1 MKNIKLTVR
10 LIISV
15 AVFLLPLGIML
26 FSIISSSLASIKKYN
41 IELNGISVLHPAINL
56 MQGIPQYVNSYIENP
71 GGDISASKNYT
82 ADLLDELTRRYKG
95 YFGNEA
101 VAVPMNNFSE
111 NWYHLTNTRIRETIL
126 HSYSEIMQ
134 DLIKL
139 ISYVGDISGLI
150 TDSEIEGSYL
160 ISSTVHELPQVQER
174 MILIGN
180 ILRTIEAGSFTQ
192 RRRSEL
198 ELHLQLLVHADNA
211 RIQKRFNTIESFGK
225 RNSETFYSF
234 ENLLKLCYNDIV
246 HYSELVEYV
255 INNNV
260 NSPEALSVLFETGI
274 NTNNSVY
281 RLQSTALDRLE
292 TIIKER
298 INRSWRNFFLSLGF
312 ALASTI
318 FAFAI
323 IISTISYIRKST
335 YTIGKVFKRLDENDL
350 TVYIESLTKDEL
362 GELMSALNGFLH
374 KLNTAFISFGKNAK
388 MVSTAALELSTSAQ
402 EITAT
407 ANEQSANIEEI
418 VKIMENIKELSVQA
432 AENTTE
438 VANLASKTQELSRKG
453 SDLSVINEN
462 MMLDIRNQNEKIIS
476 NIQNLADML
485 SRIDEST
492 QLIDTIAD
500 KTKLIAFNAA
510 LEASSSGEAGAR
522 FSVVASEIRR
532 FAGNVVESVSEIKEK
547 ISQIQ
552 EASAILINEAN
563 TGSTAIEAGYK
574 RMLDQMKV
582 FENIV
587 DVSKNVADRSQQI
600 SVFSKEQEITASQVF
615 TSLKEISLG
624 VNQFVISS
632 TMTLSTVEKLNSMS
646 LELNDTIAK
655 YRTINRENL

>member
-1 MKNIKLTVR
+1 MKNMKLTVR

-26 FSIISSSLASIKKYN
+26 FSIIHTSLVSIRKQQT
-41 IELNGISVLHPAINL
+41 ELNGIKVLHPAIDL
-56 MQGIPQYVNSYIENP
+56 MQSIPLYVNFYIDNP
-71 GGDISASKNYT
+71 SGDISVSKNHT
-82 ADLLDELTRRYKG
+82 AGLLDELARKYKEF
-95 YFGNEA
+95 FGNES
-101 VAVPMNNFSE
+101 VVVSMNNFTE
-111 NWYHLTNTRIRETIL
+111 NWQLLTNTKIRETVL
-126 HSYSEIMQ
+126 HSQTEIMQ

-150 TDSEIEGSYL
+150 TDNEIEGSYL

-180 ILRTIEAGSFTQ
+180 ILRTIETGSFTQ
-192 RRRSEL
+192 RRRAEL

-211 RIQKRFNTIESFGK
+211 RIQKRFNIIESFG
-225 RNSETFYSF
+225 RLNSKTFNSF

-246 HYSELVEYV
+246 HFSDLVEYA
-255 INNNV
+255 INNKSSV
-260 NSPEALSVLFETGI
+260 EELSVLFETGI
-274 NTNNSVY
+274 STNNSVY
-281 RLQSTALDRLE
+281 LLQSTALAHLE
-292 TIIKER
+292 TIIKNR
-298 INRSWRNFFLSLGF
+298 INKSWRSFFISLAF
-312 ALASTI
+312 ALASTV
-318 FAFAI
+318 FAFVI
-323 IISTISYIRKST
+323 IIITINYIRKST
-335 YTIGKVFKRLDENDL
+335 HTIGRVFKRLDENDL
-350 TVYIESLTKDEL
+350 TVYIESLTKDEM
-362 GELMSALNGFLH
+362 GELMNALNGFLQ
-374 KLNTAFISFGKNAK
+374 KLNTAFFSFGKNAK
-388 MVSTAALELSTSAQ
+388 MVSTAALELSSSAQ

-453 SDLSVINEN
+453 ADLSVINEN
-462 MMLDIRNQNEKIIS
+462 MMLDIRNQNEKIID

-485 SRIDEST
+485 SRIDESI

-547 ISQIQ
+547 ILQIQ
-552 EASAILINEAN
+552 AASAILISEAN
-563 TGSTAIEAGYK
+563 TGSIAIEAGYK

-587 DVSKNVADRSQQI
+587 DVSKNVAERSQQI
-600 SVFSKEQEITASQVF
+600 SIFSKGQEITASQVF

-624 VNQFVISS
+624 VNQFVTSS
-632 TMTLSTVEKLNSMS
+632 TMTLATVEKLNNMS
-646 LELNDTIAK
+646 LELSETIAK
-655 YRTINRENL
+655 YKTKNRENL

>member
-26 FSIISSSLASIKKYN
+26 FSIVSASLVSIRKDRA
-41 IELNGISVLHPAINL
+41 ELNGVEVLHPAINL
-56 MQGIPQYVNSYIENP
+56 MQSVPQYINFYIDDLS
-71 GGDISASKNYT
+71 GDISVSKNYT
-82 ADLLDELTRRYKG
+82 ANLFDELERKYKEH
-95 YFGNEA
+95 FGNEI
-101 VAVPMNNFSE
+101 VVVSMNTLAE
-111 NWYHLTNTRIRETIL
+111 NWSHLTNTRIRETVL

-174 MILIGN
+174 MVLIGN

-192 RRRSEL
+192 RRRAEL
-198 ELHLQLLVHADNA
+198 ELHLELLVHADNV
-211 RIQKRFNTIESFGK
+211 RIQKRFNTIESFGM

-234 ENLLKLCYNDIV
+234 ENLLKLCYSDIV

-255 INNNV
+255 INNNE
-260 NSPEALSVLFETGI
+260 NIIEALPVLFETGI

-281 RLQSTALDRLE
+281 RLQSSALDRLE
-292 TIIKER
+292 TIIKDR
-298 INRSWRNFFLSLGF
+298 INKSWRNFILSLAF
-312 ALASTI
+312 ALISTI

-323 IISTISYIRKST
+323 IIFTINYIRKST
-335 YTIGKVFKRLDENDL
+335 LTIGRVFKRLDENDL
-350 TVYIESLTKDEL
+350 TVYIESLSKDEM
-362 GELMSALNGFLH
+362 GVLMSALNGFLQ

-388 MVSTAALELSTSAQ
+388 MVSTAALELSSSAQ

-453 SDLSVINEN
+453 ADLSVINED
-462 MMLDIRNQNEKIIS
+462 MMLDIRNQNGKIID

-485 SRIDEST
+485 SRIDESI

-500 KTKLIAFNAA
+500 RTKLIAFNAA

-563 TGSTAIEAGYK
+563 TGSIAIQAGYN

-600 SVFSKEQEITASQVF
+600 SIFSKQQEVTASQVF

-624 VNQFVISS
+624 VNQFVTSS
-632 TMTLSTVEKLNSMS
+632 TMTLATVEKLNSMS
-646 LELNDTIAK
+646 LELSETIAK
-655 YRTINRENL
+655 YQTKNRENL

>member
-15 AVFLLPLGIML
+15 AVFLLPLGFML
-26 FSIISSSLASIKKYN
+26 YSIVSTSLVSLKKN
-41 IELNGISVLHPAINL
+41 QTELNGIRVLHPAINL
-56 MQGIPQYVNSYIENP
+56 MQTIPVYVNFSLDNH
-71 GGDISASKNYT
+71 GGDISASKAVT
-82 ADLLDELTRRYKG
+82 DELLQELADKYEE
-95 YFGNEA
+95 YFSHE
-101 VAVPMNNFSE
+101 VIVVSMNTIME
-111 NWYHLTNTRIRETIL
+111 NWHLLTNTRIRETFL
-126 HSYSEIMQ
+126 HAYSEIMQ

-139 ISYVGDISGLI
+139 ISYIGDISGLI

-180 ILRTIEAGSFTQ
+180 LLRTIESGSFTQ
-192 RRRSEL
+192 RRRAEL
-198 ELHLQLLVHADNA
+198 ELHLVLLVHADNA
-211 RIQKRFNTIESFGK
+211 RIQKRFNTIESFGI
-225 RNSETFYSF
+225 RNSETFHSF
-234 ENLLKLCYNDIV
+234 ENLLKICYNDIV
-246 HYSELVEYV
+246 HFSELIEYV
-255 INNNV
+255 ISNNE
-260 NSPEALSVLFETGI
+260 SSADALSVLFETGI
-274 NTNNSVY
+274 STNNSVY
-281 RLQSTALDRLE
+281 RLQSSALERLE
-292 TIIKER
+292 TIIKNR
-298 INRSWRNFFLSLGF
+298 INKSWHNFLISLAF
-312 ALASTI
+312 ALASAV

-323 IISTISYIRKST
+323 IIFTINYIRKST
-335 YTIGKVFKRLDENDL
+335 QTIGRVFKRLDENDL
-350 TVYIESLTKDEL
+350 TVYIESLTKDEM
-362 GELMSALNGFLH
+362 GELMNALNGFLQ

-388 MVSTAALELSTSAQ
+388 MVSTAALELSSSAQ
-402 EITAT
+402 EVTAT

-453 SDLSVINEN
+453 ADLSVINEN
-462 MMLDIRNQNEKIIS
+462 MMMDIRNQNEKIIH

-485 SRIDEST
+485 SRIDESI

-500 KTKLIAFNAA
+500 RTKIIAFNAA
-510 LEASSSGEAGAR
+510 LEASSSGEAGTR

-563 TGSTAIEAGYK
+563 TGSTAIEAGYN

-600 SVFSKEQEITASQVF
+600 SVFSKEQEITACQVF

-624 VNQFVISS
+624 VNQFVASS
-632 TMTLSTVEKLNSMS
+632 TMTLATVEKLNSMS
-646 LELNDTIAK
+646 LELSETIAK
-655 YRTINRENL
+655 YKTKNRENL

>member
-1 MKNIKLTVR
+1 MKNVKLTVR

-15 AVFLLPLGIML
+15 AVFVLPLGIML
-26 FSIISSSLASIKKYN
+26 FSIVSASLASIRKYS
-41 IELNGISVLHPAINL
+41 IELNGINVLHPAINL
-56 MQGIPQYVNSYIENP
+56 MQSIPQYVNSYIDNP
-71 GGDISASKNYT
+71 SGNISASKDYT
-82 ADLLDELTRRYKG
+82 ADLLDELTHKYKE
-95 YFGNEA
+95 YFGHEP
-101 VAVPMNNFSE
+101 VVVPMNNFSE
-111 NWYHLTNTRIRETIL
+111 NWQHLTNTRIRETIL

-160 ISSTVHELPQVQER
+160 ISSAVHELPQVQER
-174 MILIGN
+174 MIFIGN

-260 NSPEALSVLFETGI
+260 NSAESLSVLFETGI

-281 RLQSTALDRLE
+281 RLQSSALDRLE
-292 TIIKER
+292 TIINDR
-298 INRSWRNFFLSLGF
+298 INRAWRNFLISLALS
-312 ALASTI
+312 LASTV

-323 IISTISYIRKST
+323 IISTINYIRKST

-350 TVYIESLTKDEL
+350 TVYIDSLSKDEL

-374 KLNTAFISFGKNAK
+374 KLNTAFTSFGKNAK
-388 MVSTAALELSTSAQ
+388 MVTTAALELSSSAQ

-438 VANLASKTQELSRKG
+438 VANLAAKTQELSRKG
-453 SDLSVINEN
+453 AELSDINEN

-492 QLIDTIAD
+492 QLIDAIAD
-500 KTKLIAFNAA
+500 KTKIIAFNAA

-522 FSVVASEIRR
+522 FSVVAGEIRR

-563 TGSTAIEAGYK
+563 TGSIAIEAGYK

-646 LELNDTIAK
+646 LELSETIAK
-655 YRTINRENL
+655 YRTKNRENL